1 MDSIKNQILELNKQ
15 IYKDLVKYR
24 RHIHLNPE
32 LSYNE
37 FKTAAFVKSILQKH
51 KIRIDFNFPENTVIA
66 IIDGNSPGDTI
77 GLRADMD
84 ALPIMELNESE
95 YRSKNSGVMHA
106 CGHDA
111 HTASLLGTAIIL
123 NQFKDNIKGR
133 IVLVF
138 QHAEEKNPGGA
149 IELIEKG
156 LLKKYDIKRM
166 IAQHV
171 MPETETGKFL
181 FGSGML
187 MASTDELYVTFNG
200 KGGHAALPK
209 LRSDTVLAL
218 TDFIHGANILQSEL
232 ESDYPFIIAF
242 GKIIAKGAVNVIP
255 DTAITH
261 GTMRTFDESLRS
273 QIKVDLEKLSNKCA
287 RKYKCTAEFKIC
299 HGYPSL
305 INDIELTQKAISF
318 ANELVGNENM
328 EELQVRM
335 TAEDFSYFSREVPS
349 VYYRFGVLGNGKGQ
363 LSLHNPKFDIDEKA
377 LEKSSAMMAW
387 LAININ
393 S

>member
-37 FKTAAFVKSILQKH
+37 LKTAAFVKSILQKH

-273 QIKVDLEKLSNKCA
+273 QIKVDLEKLANKCA

-363 LSLHNPKFDIDEKA
+363 LSLHNPKFDLDEKA